1 MKSHIEVEV
10 KVRLS
15 SLKEFDNIIRDL
27 NAKFIDF
34 NVEDDLYFN
43 HPSRNFKD
51 TGEVL
56 RLRRNNKGRVTLTYK
71 AIRPSTYKSRLEVE
85 VEVSDY
91 QAMLEILKNLGFKP
105 VARVVKSRRIYEID
119 FLGNKV
125 RFLLDEVKGL
135 GTFLEIE
142 VVSKN
147 TEEGER
153 LLKALLSKLNLTGR
167 TITKSYL
174 EMMLDK
180 NNNPEFDTILG

>member
-1 MKSHIEVEV
+1 LKSHIEVEV

-105 VARVVKSRRIYEID
+105 VAI
-119 FLGNKV
+119 
-125 RFLLDEVKGL
+125 DEVKGL